1 MPTLSFATGA
11 SPKNCPC
18 PKKIKAHIDPQ
29 TPMAVDGFCPKLL
42 VSNSPIRKKLHPKS
56 EETASKGGTLFLEV
70 ETPISTLHSPQASP
84 FTGPSHICAGR
95 VSEGYMQGFQWQSTA
110 GRTLL
115 AETWS
120 EFRTLP
126 EKLGKRMIKKC
137 PFMKISYSME
147 IHWWKSQWNPM
158 NLFSA
163 TGGLGGI
170 CEHIT
175 CAVRKNH

>member
-1 MPTLSFATGA
+1 MIRKLRWLS
-11 SPKNCPC
+11 
-18 PKKIKAHIDPQ
+18 
-29 TPMAVDGFCPKLL
+29 MGFCPKLL

-163 TGGLGGI
+163 TGGLGGYVSTSLALFAR
-170 CEHIT
+170 IT
-175 CAVRKNH
+175 NPCQSSNKSLWS